1 MYLGT
6 M

>member
-6 M
+6 C